1 MKTKLFAIL
10 LALALLF
17 CLAAPAMADTK
28 TTTTETTQVTDD
40 GTVVTTTLTV
50 TVTTPDHNEYAE
62 TPAETTEPEATE
74 PAPAEDAEPTKETDE
89 DLLAAAAATEG
100 KIVILYTNDVHCGV
114 EDNIGY
120 VGLAK
125 LKKALENAGNHVLL
139 VDNGDALQGG
149 TIGTLSKGAYIID
162 IMNAIGYDVATIGN
176 HEFDYGVEQLLA
188 NVERANFPYVSA
200 NFTDAEGN
208 PIFDAYKI
216 LEVGGKKIA
225 FVGLTTPRTFVS
237 STPVYFQNENGEYIY
252 TFSED
257 ETGEKLYT
265 VTQNAVDAAR
275 ADGAD
280 YVIAMTHLGIEAD
293 CSPWTS
299 SEVINNTTGIDVCL
313 DAHAHA
319 VIPGETVKNK
329 DGEDVLLTSTGTKLA
344 YVGVLTIDEDGT
356 FHTMLIDESA
366 VAYAELIGA
375 LSDDG
380 GIGEVVDSINAEFA
394 ELINQVV
401 AHSDVDLIT
410 QDPANEDVRIIRNQE
425 TNLGDLCADA
435 YRSISGAQI
444 AFVNGGGI
452 RKSIPAGDITYGQ
465 IISVHPFGNM
475 MCVAEVSGS
484 TILDALE
491 MAVAK
496 LPGESGGFQH
506 VSGMRFTI
514 DLNVDSTVEINNR
527 GEFIGVTGDRR
538 IKNVTVLNGETG
550 EYEPL
555 DPEKTYTLASHN
567 YLLEEA
573 GDGFTMFK
581 GCTLL
586 QDKVMIDN
594 QVLITYIVEKLGGNV
609 GKEYAEPFGEGR
621 ITIVEKGEALPA
633 AEPEAEAAEPEAT
646 EPEATEPEATEPKA
660 TEPEATEPE
669 ATEPEATDAEP
680 AENADAVSK
689 TDEKPLERVYGR
701 WHCDL
706 CNSNFYSSPE
716 IEDNQYVC
724 RICGKTGGLHQID
737 AKGNPIVTANEDE
750 EAASEVKDA
759 VADEAEEVEK
769 EAAETEAGDAIAD
782 AVEGAAASTEA
793 AEPEAAEDTAE
804 PETAEPAAD
813 AEASAEA
820 PAILLGGWALNKE
833 DTVYVL
839 PEAAQTAFDKAL
851 AENEEFTAKP
861 IALLGQQVVAGM
873 NYAVLAEVTPLIEG
887 GDIVSTLQVL
897 IIYADLQGNATLTD
911 VLPFDL
917 GTLSEGEYAALPDP
931 TLAGGWAV
939 PEEFEAATL
948 PEDVQAAFDKAL
960 VGYTGLKQEP
970 VAYLGSQ
977 VVAGTNYA
985 ILCHSSLLT
994 AAPVHSLQIV
1004 FVNADL
1010 EGNAS
1015 ITNITTLT
1023 VPGLMELAAAA
1034 QAPVEAE

>member
-1 MKTKLFAIL
+1 
-10 LALALLF
+10 
-17 CLAAPAMADTK
+17 
-28 TTTTETTQVTDD
+28 
-40 GTVVTTTLTV
+40 
-50 TVTTPDHNEYAE
+50 
-62 TPAETTEPEATE
+62 
-74 PAPAEDAEPTKETDE
+74 
-89 DLLAAAAATEG
+89 
-100 KIVILYTNDVHCGV
+100 
-114 EDNIGY
+114 
-120 VGLAK
+120 
-125 LKKALENAGNHVLL
+125 
-139 VDNGDALQGG
+139 
-149 TIGTLSKGAYIID
+149 
-162 IMNAIGYDVATIGN
+162 
-176 HEFDYGVEQLLA
+176 
-188 NVERANFPYVSA
+188 
-200 NFTDAEGN
+200 
-208 PIFDAYKI
+208 
-216 LEVGGKKIA
+216 
-225 FVGLTTPRTFVS
+225 
-237 STPVYFQNENGEYIY
+237 
-252 TFSED
+252 SED

-280 YVIAMTHLGIEAD
+280 YVIAMSHLGIEAD

-313 DAHAHA
+313 DAHSHT

-435 YRSISGAQI
+435 YRSLSGAQI

-475 MCVAEVSGS
+475 LCVAEVSGS

-491 MAVAK
+491 MAAAK

-514 DLNVDSTVEINNR
+514 DLNVDSTVEFNNK

-594 QVLITYIVEKLGGNV
+594 QVLITYIVETLDGNV

-633 AEPEAEAAEPEAT
+633 EEPEATEPETT
-646 EPEATEPEATEPKA
+646 EPEATEPET

-669 ATEPEATDAEP
+669 ATEPEATDAKP
-680 AENADAVSK
+680 VENADAVSK

-813 AEASAEA
+813 AEASVEA
-820 PAILLGGWALNKE
+820 PAILLGGWTLHKE
-833 DTVYVL
+833 EAAYVL
-839 PEAAQTAFDKAL
+839 PEAAQAAFDKAL

-948 PEDVQAAFDKAL
+948 PEDVQAAFDKA
-960 VGYTGLKQEP
+960 
-970 VAYLGSQ
+970 
-977 VVAGTNYA
+977 
-985 ILCHSSLLT
+985 
-994 AAPVHSLQIV
+994 
-1004 FVNADL
+1004 
-1010 EGNAS
+1010 
-1015 ITNITTLT
+1015 
-1023 VPGLMELAAAA
+1023 
-1034 QAPVEAE
+1034 